1 LTLQNAKE
9 DPMNDDQIP
18 MWQRWAQFR
27 FAVIGELLSSPPEKG
42 QLQRAIERL
51 SRQTYRHPIEADRR
65 ISLGAST
72 IERWYY
78 KAKGAADPI
87 AALGRKIRNDAGI
100 RWSMSEPL
108 FAALKS
114 QYESHC
120 RWNVQLHY
128 DNLAALVK
136 EQPHLAPMV
145 SYKTVLRC
153 MREYGWLK
161 IRQPAL
167 PTAGQRRAADRLQ
180 RREVRGFEVAHV
192 HGLWHLDFHQAR
204 ISILDATGKWHRP
217 VALAIC
223 DDHSRL
229 CCHLQF
235 YLTET
240 AQCLVHGLTQAFM
253 KRGLPRALLT
263 DNGAAMLAEE
273 TRNGLSRLGIEHK
286 TTLPYSPYQNGKQ
299 ETLWGQLE
307 GRLLELLRGIEDLKL
322 SFVNQAACAWVE
334 QDYHRKEHREIRTSP
349 LQRMLTGPDV
359 SRPTPDSESLRLAFT
374 RRITRTPRRSD
385 ATVVVDGIRYELP
398 VRFAH
403 LRQVILRASSW
414 DKSNMTLVDAD
425 TDAALARLLPQDKS
439 KNASGIRKA
448 IGTDDRIG
456 HVCSTEQAMPAL
468 LRQWLADYAAT
479 GLPPAYLPMEEI
491 SHE

>member
-1 LTLQNAKE
+1 MKS
-9 DPMNDDQIP
+9 DQIP

-51 SRQTYRHPIEADRR
+51 SQQIYRHPIEADRR

-108 FAALKS
+108 LSALKS
-114 QYESHC
+114 QYESHR
-120 RWNVQLHY
+120 RWNAQLHY

-136 EQPHLAPMV
+136 EQPRLGPMV

-167 PTAGQRRAADRLQ
+167 PTAGQQRAAERLQ

-204 ISILDATGKWHRP
+204 ISILDAAGKWHRP

-235 YLTET
+235 YLAET

-299 ETLWGQLE
+299 EIFWGRLE
-307 GRLLELLRGIEDLKL
+307 SRLLELLRGIEDLKL
-322 SFVNQAACAWVE
+322 SFINQAACAWVE
-334 QDYHRKEHREIRTSP
+334 QDYHRKEHKEIRTPP

-359 SRPTPDSESLRLAFT
+359 SRPAPDSDFLRLAFT

-414 DKSNMTLVDAD
+414 DKSRMTLVDAD
-425 TDAALARLLPQDKS
+425 TEAALARLLPQDKT
-439 KNASGIRKA
+439 KNASGLRRA
-448 IGTDDRIG
+448 IGTDDRMPHI
-456 HVCSTEQAMPAL
+456 CSTEQAMPAL

-479 GLPPAYLPMEEI
+479 GLPPAYLPMEEV

>member
-1 LTLQNAKE
+1 MK
-9 DPMNDDQIP
+9 NDQMP
-18 MWQRWAQFR
+18 MWRRWAQFR

-42 QLQRAIERL
+42 QLQETIKRL
-51 SRQTYRHPIEADRR
+51 SQQTYQHPIDADRR

-78 KAKGAADPI
+78 KAKDAADPI
-87 AALGRKIRNDAGI
+87 AALGRKIRQDAGI
-100 RWSMSEPL
+100 RWSMSESL
-108 FAALKS
+108 YAALKS
-114 QYESHC
+114 QYEAHR

-128 DNLAALVK
+128 DNLAAMVK
-136 EQPHLAPMV
+136 AQPHLGPMV

-153 MREYGWLK
+153 MRDNGWRQ
-161 IRQPAL
+161 IYQPAL
-167 PTAGQRRAADRLQ
+167 PTAGQLRAAERLQ

-204 ISILDATGKWHRP
+204 ISIVDAAGKWHRP

-235 YLTET
+235 YLAET

-253 KRGLPRALLT
+253 KRGLPRALLS

-299 ETLWGQLE
+299 ETFWGQLE
-307 GRLLELLRGIEDLKL
+307 SRLLELLRGIEDLKL

-349 LQRMLTGPDV
+349 LQRMLTGTDV
-359 SRPTPDSESLRLAFT
+359 SRPAPDSESLRLAFT
-374 RRITRTPRRSD
+374 RRITRVPRRSD
-385 ATVVVDGIRYELP
+385 ATAVVDGIRYELP

-414 DKSNMTLVDAD
+414 DKSHMTLVDAD
-425 TDAALARLLPQDKS
+425 TDAPLVRLLPQDKS

-448 IGTDDRIG
+448 IDADDHIT
-456 HVCSTEQAMPAL
+456 HVCSTEQGMPAL
-468 LRQWLADYAAT
+468 LRKWLADYAAT

>member
-1 LTLQNAKE
+1 LTLKNAKE
-9 DPMNDDQIP
+9 DPMNDQIP

-51 SRQTYRHPIEADRR
+51 SQQIYRHPIEADRR

-100 RWSMSEPL
+100 RWSMSDTL
-108 FAALKS
+108 FTALKS
-114 QYESHC
+114 QYESHR

-136 EQPHLAPMV
+136 EQPRLGPMV

-167 PTAGQRRAADRLQ
+167 PTAGQQRAAERLQ

-204 ISILDATGKWHRP
+204 ISILDAAGKWHRP

-235 YLTET
+235 YLAET

-299 ETLWGQLE
+299 EIFWGRLE
-307 GRLLELLRGIEDLKL
+307 SRLLELLRGIEDLKL
-322 SFVNQAACAWVE
+322 SFINQAACAWVE
-334 QDYHRKEHREIRTSP
+334 QDYHRKEHKEIRTPP

-359 SRPTPDSESLRLAFT
+359 SRPAPDSDFLRLAFT

-414 DKSNMTLVDAD
+414 DKSRMTLVDAD
-425 TDAALARLLPQDKS
+425 TEAALARLLPQDKT
-439 KNASGIRKA
+439 KNASGLRRA
-448 IGTDDRIG
+448 IGTDDRMPHI
-456 HVCSTEQAMPAL
+456 CSTEQAMPAL

-479 GLPPAYLPMEEI
+479 GLPPAYLPMEEV